1 VAFLAVELVDGH
13 DNSSRTKAC
22 VAHFTEKPFSVN
34 PLQKRLDYGLSFFPI
49 LIYFAEL

>member
-1 VAFLAVELVDGH
+1 MGMTTPPEQ
-13 DNSSRTKAC
+13 RPEQ
-22 VAHFTEKPFSVN
+22 HFTEKPLSVN